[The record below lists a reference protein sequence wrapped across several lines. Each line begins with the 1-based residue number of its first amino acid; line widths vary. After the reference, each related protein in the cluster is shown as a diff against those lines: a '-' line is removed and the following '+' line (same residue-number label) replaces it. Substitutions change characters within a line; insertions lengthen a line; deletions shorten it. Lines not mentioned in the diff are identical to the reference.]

1 MMKDEVREE
10 GEKGSRSENHERMKQ
25 DMMHMCIAG
34 HERMK
39 QDCTCV
45 YCWS

>member
-10 GEKGSRSENHERMKQ
+10 GEKGSRGESHERMKQ
-25 DMMHMCIAG
+25 GMMHMCIAG